1 MKRRRQSPS
10 ALRRATGLVLSL
22 LLTLSYFS
30 PSQQALRNLPDTL
43 HLTAGQLQTLEL
55 GSMLTLTTQAGTA
68 AVSASKDETLRAQG
82 AVSLSSETAGTSELL
97 LSLMGLLPLKKVEVE
112 VSPEKRLIPGGMAI
126 GVALHTSGVLV
137 VGTSDLGADGPSPA
151 RVSGILPGD
160 LIRRVNDVELTSSAQ
175 FSLLVAQAGGQ
186 DLPLTIER
194 DGQLMQVTVTPK
206 LDAATG
212 AARLGVWVRDSTA
225 GVGTLSFYDPDTG
238 TYAAL
243 GHAIT
248 DGDTGEVLTVD
259 RGQILKADIVSV
271 QKGEKGAPGEL
282 KGSFLREGVV
292 LGDIARNNILG
303 IYGSMN
309 EAPQQTLYPDGLPI
323 GLRSGVHTGKASI
336 LSTVSGEG
344 LKEYEVEITRVN
356 PQTAPAPKSMV
367 LRVTDPE
374 LLEITGGIVQGMSG
388 SPIVQDGRIIGAVTH
403 VFVSDPTQ
411 GYGLYIDWMLQEA
424 ESAT

>member
-68 AVSASKDETLRAQG
+68 AVSASEDETLRAQG

-292 LGDIARNNILG
+292 LGDIIRNNILG

-323 GLRSGVHTGKASI
+323 GMRSGVRTGKASI

-356 PQTAPAPKSMV
+356 PQT
-367 LRVTDPE
+367 T
-374 LLEITGGIVQGMSG
+374 
-388 SPIVQDGRIIGAVTH
+388 
-403 VFVSDPTQ
+403 
-411 GYGLYIDWMLQEA
+411 
-424 ESAT
+424 

>member
-55 GSMLTLTTQAGTA
+55 GSMLTLTTQEGTA
-68 AVSASKDETLRAQG
+68 AVSSSEDETLRAQG

-194 DGQLMQVTVTPK
+194 DGKLMQVTVTPK

-225 GVGTLSFYDPDTG
+225 GVGTLSFYDPETG
-238 TYAAL
+238 TYAARW
-243 GHAIT
+243 GT
-248 DGDTGEVLTVD
+248 PSPTG
-259 RGQILKADIVSV
+259 
-271 QKGEKGAPGEL
+271 
-282 KGSFLREGVV
+282 
-292 LGDIARNNILG
+292 
-303 IYGSMN
+303 
-309 EAPQQTLYPDGLPI
+309 
-323 GLRSGVHTGKASI
+323 
-336 LSTVSGEG
+336 
-344 LKEYEVEITRVN
+344 TRAKCS
-356 PQTAPAPKSMV
+356 PW
-367 LRVTDPE
+367 
-374 LLEITGGIVQGMSG
+374 TGGRSSRLTLSPCKRVKRARPGSSRAAFCGRAWCWATSSG
-388 SPIVQDGRIIGAVTH
+388 TTSWAFT
-403 VFVSDPTQ
+403 
-411 GYGLYIDWMLQEA
+411 A
-424 ESAT
+424 A

>member
-68 AVSASKDETLRAQG
+68 AVSASEDETLRAQG

-175 FSLLVAQAGGQ
+175 FSLLVAPAGGQ
-186 DLPLTIER
+186 D
-194 DGQLMQVTVTPK
+194 
-206 LDAATG
+206 
-212 AARLGVWVRDSTA
+212 
-225 GVGTLSFYDPDTG
+225 
-238 TYAAL
+238 
-243 GHAIT
+243 
-248 DGDTGEVLTVD
+248 
-259 RGQILKADIVSV
+259 
-271 QKGEKGAPGEL
+271 
-282 KGSFLREGVV
+282 GSRRE
-292 LGDIARNNILG
+292 
-303 IYGSMN
+303 
-309 EAPQQTLYPDGLPI
+309 
-323 GLRSGVHTGKASI
+323 
-336 LSTVSGEG
+336 
-344 LKEYEVEITRVN
+344 
-356 PQTAPAPKSMV
+356 
-367 LRVTDPE
+367 
-374 LLEITGGIVQGMSG
+374 
-388 SPIVQDGRIIGAVTH
+388 
-403 VFVSDPTQ
+403 
-411 GYGLYIDWMLQEA
+411 
-424 ESAT
+424 

>member
-1 MKRRRQSPS
+1 MLNCNVHEKF
-10 ALRRATGLVLSL
+10 LYEGLTFDDVL
-22 LLTLSYFS
+22 
-30 PSQQALRNLPDTL
+30 
-43 HLTAGQLQTLEL
+43 
-55 GSMLTLTTQAGTA
+55 
-68 AVSASKDETLRAQG
+68 
-82 AVSLSSETAGTSELL
+82 
-97 LSLMGLLPLKKVEVE
+97 
-112 VSPEKRLIPGGMAI
+112 LIPAKSDVLPSMIDLGTNVTKKIRLNIPVMSAAMDTVTEARMAI

-367 LRVTDPE
+367 LRVTDPD

>member
-30 PSQQALRNLPDTL
+30 PRQQALRNLPDTL

-68 AVSASKDETLRAQG
+68 AVSASEDETLRAQG

-292 LGDIARNNILG
+292 LGDIIRNNILG

-403 VFVSDPTQ
+403 V
-411 GYGLYIDWMLQEA
+411 
-424 ESAT
+424 